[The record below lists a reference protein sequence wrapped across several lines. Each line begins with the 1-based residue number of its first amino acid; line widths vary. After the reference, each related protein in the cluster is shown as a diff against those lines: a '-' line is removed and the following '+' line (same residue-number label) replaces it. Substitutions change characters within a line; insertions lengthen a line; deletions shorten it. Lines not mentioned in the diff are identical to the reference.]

1 MKKLNLLKKKFAKER
16 LSKMQ
21 AIQLKGGDDK
31 RMPRPTDPK
40 PIPGGLGGLTVT
52 MSSNSIGVTVSI
64 DS

>member
-40 PIPGGLGGLTVT
+40 PIPGGLSDLTTT
-52 MSSNSIGVTVSI
+52 MSSTIVGVTVSI
-64 DS
+64 NP